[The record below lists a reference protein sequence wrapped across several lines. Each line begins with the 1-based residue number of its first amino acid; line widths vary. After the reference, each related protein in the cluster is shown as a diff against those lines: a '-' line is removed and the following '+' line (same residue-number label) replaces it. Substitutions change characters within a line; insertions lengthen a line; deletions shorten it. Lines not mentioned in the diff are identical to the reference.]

1 VEVEPDVSVAV
12 SGAGSTIIGTEH
24 KMETLEDGD
33 KELGDAEVPEVVEAE
48 VVVGSE
54 EAEDVNNKLK

>member
-1 VEVEPDVSVAV
+1 MEVEPDVSEVD

-24 KMETLEDGD
+24 KMEMLEDGD
-33 KELGDAEVPEVVEAE
+33 KELGDAASEVVEAVE
-48 VVVGSE
+48 VVGKE